1 MTVRGRFLAPDGT
14 PLSGA
19 LVFRAPATLTFPAA
33 DVILGGPATVPL
45 DAQGSVEVTLPATD
59 APDMDPSG
67 WAYTVAEQLSGI
79 PVGRSYNV
87 LLPRAQP
94 EVDLADIAPTDPAK
108 PNYVGVPGPKGDTGP
123 IGAPGS
129 RIYSGT
135 TTPAAGLGVDGD
147 LYVRYETS
155 TFLGV
160 TSTTVS
166 TWQRTAGAWAQLGGD
181 VRGAAWYLNNTT
193 TPSTNTKP
201 GDLLLRTDTGDIWQR
216 TASGWG
222 TALGNLKG
230 PKGDTGATGATG
242 ATGPGGVVQ
251 SVNGKSAAAVVLAAA
266 DVGAVPA
273 TGPAVVTLP
282 AGSSELPFTV
292 KAEDKA
298 TNLLE
303 IRASGSIRV
312 QTGNVYLDRN
322 LRVGDATADT
332 GGGVGVIAVKDAA
345 TVPTA
350 AAAGAAIL
358 YSEGGVAKVRQGDGQ
373 IVTVGAAGGGAVAS
387 VNGKTGSVTLVAS
400 DVGAL
405 DQTAADARY
414 AQTSAAVLLAGTQ
427 TVTGSK
433 TFSSI
438 PSSSAAPTTANHLT
452 RKSYVDALGGGAW
465 LPSDHGLLTWAF
477 DPALGQSTA
486 LYPGSGPIRVTAV
499 ILRVPVTVT
508 RIVWFATG
516 YAGGLTTGS
525 WAAIYDSAGN
535 RVAATGD
542 MSTATYEPAE
552 VHNAG
557 GATISSPLTASYSAP
572 AGVYYVASRWQYNVG
587 TGDGP
592 MLLAAESAAGA
603 PPNVFGQSAVRRFGV
618 YTTGAAA
625 APATIAVAS
634 MENGANRF
642 WVALA

>member
-1 MTVRGRFLAPDGT
+1 MTVRGRYLAPDGT

-19 LVFRAPATLTFPAA
+19 VVFRAPAQLTFPAA
-33 DVILGGPATVPL
+33 DVILGGPVSAVL
-45 DAQGSVEVTLPATD
+45 DAQGSIEVTLPATD
-59 APDMDPSG
+59 SPAMDPTG
-67 WAYTVAEQLSGI
+67 WAYIVTEQLSGI
-79 PVGRSYNV
+79 PVGRSYNIV
-87 LLPRAQP
+87 LPKALP
-94 EVDLADIAPTDPAK
+94 EVALADIAPTDPAK
-108 PNYVGVPGPKGDTGP
+108 PNYVGVPGPQGDVGP
-123 IGAPGS
+123 TGAPGS

-135 TTPAAGLGVDGD
+135 AAPTAGLGVDGD
-147 LYVRYETS
+147 VYVRYETT
-155 TFLGV
+155 TFLNV

-166 TWQRTAGAWAQLGGD
+166 TWQRTAGVWAQLGGD

-193 TPSTNTKP
+193 TPSTSTRP

-216 TASGWG
+216 TGSGWG
-222 TALGNLKG
+222 TAVGNLRG
-230 PKGDTGATGATG
+230 PKGDRGDAGP
-242 ATGPGGVVQ
+242 TGPGGVVQ
-251 SVNGKSAAAVVLAAA
+251 SVNGKATAAVTLSAA

-322 LRVGDATADT
+322 LRIGDATADT
-332 GGGVGVIAVKDAA
+332 GGGNGVIVVKDAA

-358 YSEGGVAKVRQGDGQ
+358 YSEGGVAKVRQSDGQ
-373 IVTVGAAGGGAVAS
+373 VVTVGAGGGGAVAS
-387 VNGKTGSVTLVAS
+387 VNGKTGVVSLVAA

-405 DQTAADARY
+405 DQTAADIRY

-427 TVTGSK
+427 TISGSK

-452 RKSYVDALGGGAW
+452 RKSYVDALGGGEW

-477 DPALGQSTA
+477 DPALGASTA
-486 LYPGSGPIRVTAV
+486 LYPGSGPIRITAV
-499 ILRVPVTVT
+499 ILRVPVTVN

-525 WAAIYDSAGN
+525 WAALYDSAGT

-552 VHNAG
+552 VHTAG
-557 GATISSPLTASYSAP
+557 GATISSPLTAPYAAP
-572 AGVYYVASRWQYNVG
+572 AGIYYVAARWQYNVG

-592 MLLAAESAAGA
+592 MLLASESGAGA
-603 PPNVFGQSAVRRFGV
+603 PPNAFGQTPVKRFGV

-625 APATIAVAS
+625 APATINVGA

-642 WVALA
+642 WVALS

>member
-1 MTVRGRFLAPDGT
+1 MTVRARFLAPDGT

-19 LVFRAPATLTFPAA
+19 ITFRAPATLTFPAA
-33 DVILGGPATVPL
+33 DVILGGPVTVQL
-45 DAQGSVEVTLPATD
+45 DAQGAVEVTLPATD
-59 APDMDPSG
+59 APDMDPVG
-67 WAYTVAEQLSGI
+67 WAYIVTEQLAGI
-79 PVGRSYNV
+79 PVGRSYNIV
-87 LLPRAQP
+87 LPRAQP

-108 PNYVGVPGPKGDTGP
+108 PNYVGVPGPTGP
-123 IGAPGS
+123 QGAPGTPGS
-129 RIYSGT
+129 RIYSGS
-135 TTPAAGLGVDGD
+135 AAPGTGLGLDGD
-147 LYVRYETS
+147 LYVRYETT
-155 TFLGV
+155 TFLNV

-166 TWQRTAGAWAQLGGD
+166 TWQRAAGAWAQIGGD
-181 VRGAAWYLNNTT
+181 VRGAAIYTNNTT

-201 GDLLLRTDTGDIWQR
+201 GDLLIRTDTGDLWQR
-216 TASGWG
+216 NASGWG
-222 TALGNLKG
+222 TAIGSLRG

-251 SVNGKSAAAVVLAAA
+251 SVNGKSAASITLSAA
-266 DVGAVPA
+266 DVGALA
-273 TGPAVVTLP
+273 TT
-282 AGSSELPFTV
+282 
-292 KAEDKA
+292 
-298 TNLLE
+298 
-303 IRASGSIRV
+303 
-312 QTGNVYLDRN
+312 
-322 LRVGDATADT
+322 
-332 GGGVGVIAVKDAA
+332 
-345 TVPTA
+345 
-350 AAAGAAIL
+350 AAGAPSGIATL
-358 YSEGGVAKVRQGDGQ
+358 GADGKVPAAQLP
-373 IVTVGAAGGGAVAS
+373 AAGGGAVDS
-387 VNGKTGSVTLVAS
+387 VNAKTGVVVLTAA

-414 AQTSAAVLLAGTQ
+414 PLTTAAVLLAGTQ
-427 TVTGSK
+427 TISGAK

-452 RKSYVDALGGGAW
+452 RKSYVDGLGGGEW

-499 ILRVPVTVT
+499 ILRIPATVT
-508 RIVWFATG
+508 RICWFATG
-516 YAGGLTTGS
+516 YAGGLVSGS

-592 MLLAAESAAGA
+592 MLLAAESGAGA
-603 PPNVFGQSAVRRFGV
+603 PPNVFGQTPVRRFGV
-618 YTTGAAA
+618 YTAGAAA
-625 APATIAVAS
+625 APATIAVGS

-642 WVALA
+642 WCALV